1 VANIPVGAIAV
12 AQKHHNYQQLYN
24 SLQLEIS
31 AKIGVNS
38 HKKPIVS
45 QLSLIL

>member
-1 VANIPVGAIAV
+1 VGNISAGAIATH
-12 AQKHHNYQQLYN
+12 QKHHKNKELYN
-24 SLQLEIS
+24 SLQLKIS

-45 QLSLIL
+45 QLS

>member
-1 VANIPVGAIAV
+1 MVNIFVSAIATD
-12 AQKHHNYQQLYN
+12 QKDRKYQELYN
-24 SLQLEIS
+24 SLQLANQ

-45 QLSLIL
+45 QLS